1 MKRVIVSAVSPWKTK
16 YTVHWLSPEG
26 KDCLLGGSNS
36 LEEAVQIGA
45 DEANEL
51 LENPWETDERRL
63 LFLENMYIAEGDR
76 VIDTELDDITD
87 GMMSMISSRMKRR

>member
-36 LEEAVQIGA
+36 LEEAVHIGA
-45 DEANEL
+45 DQANEL
-51 LENPWETDERRL
+51 LENPWETDKRRL

>member
-1 MKRVIVSAVSPWKTK
+1 MKRVIVSAVGPWKTK

>member
-1 MKRVIVSAVSPWKTK
+1 MKRVIVSAVRPWKTK

-87 GMMSMISSRMKRR
+87 GMMSMISSRMQRR